1 VRRRENKNQK
11 GEEENKHIDEKG
23 EKRNPVRKE
32 RNERV
37 EEGETNVGRQKEKGN
52 YIIY

>member
-1 VRRRENKNQK
+1 MAINPKEHKV
-11 GEEENKHIDEKG
+11 EEEKG

-37 EEGETNVGRQKEKGN
+37 EEGERKVGRQKEKGN